1 MDPAAVRSSGSI
13 PCVCILCR
21 ACSGRQARTD
31 GGRHAQGHRRRA
43 CAEHPRVGSRRRQP
57 RRMIRVVHI
66 GAHRPRSHPRQ
77 SVCTPAHPAQSL
89 VRVQG
94 CAGVDCRVLEGCET
108 FSGRGGTRLRRDTGA
123 TFTAWVH
130 SAQWEAGAHTHSS
143 LCNSGRG
150 RVPGRV
156 CPALSSAHFLRRRSP
171 PHPSPSATTSN
182 SALIPE
188 LLTVPDTNEQT
199 QLPTPPPPM
208 ATPSSSTTTP
218 SPRPSFLQ
226 AAVVVPPPP
235 LAVKE
240 LALADDDQRQSAIQ
254 KILANAEVSS
264 VSPRRFSSP
273 RGAGPCLRAG
283 QGRRPPPRE
292 ICVGPRPPCT
302 RRGPAHRRASFRTR
316 NPVTANSI

>member
-1 MDPAAVRSSGSI
+1 MALGRGDACRCNGPGSCEIIWQHPVRVHPL
-13 PCVCILCR
+13 PCVFGK
-21 ACSGRQARTD
+21 AGTD
-31 GGRHAQGHRRRA
+31 RRRQTRTGPQTQSLRRA
-43 CAEHPRVGSRRRQP
+43 PARVGSRRRQP

-66 GAHRPRSHPRQ
+66 GDHRPRSHPRQ

-123 TFTAWVH
+123 TFTAWVPLGE
-130 SAQWEAGAHTHSS
+130 WEAGAHTHSS

-171 PHPSPSATTSN
+171 PHPSPSTTTSN

-240 LALADDDQRQSAIQ
+240 LALADVAQPHPT
-254 KILANAEVSS
+254 N
-264 VSPRRFSSP
+264 
-273 RGAGPCLRAG
+273 
-283 QGRRPPPRE
+283 PPE
-292 ICVGPRPPCT
+292 TWGPRA
-302 RRGPAHRRASFRTR
+302 R
-316 NPVTANSI
+316 